1 VKHDPVQSVA
11 EGFVLAGGRSTRM
24 GQDKT
29 LLPWGDRPLLE
40 VALDKLRALPLATA
54 PRIAGARCDLSSYA
68 DVIAD
73 LHPGCGPLSGIEAAL
88 AASSR
93 PLNVFLPVDV
103 PLLPAQFLLCMLQR
117 AETTGALATVPRI
130 NGWPQALCAVY
141 HRDLLGHISASLV
154 AGDYKV
160 MRVVTAAAGPLSQ
173 SPRSQSP
180 RSQSPRAQSPR
191 AQSPRAQSPRAQS
204 IDVFDVELLA
214 SANAQLLAFSP
225 LPLYRWFHNCNTPAD
240 MAVMEML

>member
-1 VKHDPVQSVA
+1 VKDPVQPVA

-24 GQDKT
+24 GQDKA
-29 LLPWGDRPLLE
+29 LLPWGGQPLLE

-54 PRIAGARCDLSSYA
+54 PRIAAARSDLSSHA
-68 DVIAD
+68 GVIAD

-93 PLNVFLPVDV
+93 PLNVFLPVDG
-103 PLLPAQFLLCMLQR
+103 PLLPAQFLLWMLQR
-117 AETTGALATVPRI
+117 AETTGSLVTVPRV
-130 NGWPQALCAVY
+130 NGEPQPLCAVY

-160 MRVVTAAAGPLSQ
+160 MPVVTAAAGPLSQ
-173 SPRSQSP
+173 SPCSRSM
-180 RSQSPRAQSPR
+180 
-191 AQSPRAQSPRAQS
+191 
-204 IDVFDVELLA
+204 DVFDVELVA

-240 MAVMEML
+240 MAAMGNALVLTQ

>member
-1 VKHDPVQSVA
+1 MKDPVQPVA

-24 GQDKT
+24 GQDKA
-29 LLPWGDRPLLE
+29 LLPWGGQTLLE

-54 PRIAGARCDLSSYA
+54 PRIAAARSDLSSHA
-68 DVIAD
+68 GVIAD

-103 PLLPAQFLLCMLQR
+103 PLLPAQFLLWMLQR
-117 AETTGALATVPRI
+117 AETTGALVTVPRI

-160 MRVVTAAAGPLSQ
+160 MHVVNSAAGPLSQ
-173 SPRSQSP
+173 SPRS
-180 RSQSPRAQSPR
+180 RSM
-191 AQSPRAQSPRAQS
+191 
-204 IDVFDVELLA
+204 DVFDVELVA

-240 MAVMEML
+240 MAAMGNALVWTQ

>member
-1 VKHDPVQSVA
+1 VKDPVQPVA

-24 GQDKT
+24 GQDKA
-29 LLPWGDRPLLE
+29 LLPWGGRTLLE

-54 PRIAGARCDLSSYA
+54 PRIAAARSDLSSHA
-68 DVIAD
+68 GVIAD

-103 PLLPAQFLLCMLQR
+103 PLLPAQFLLWMLQR
-117 AETTGALATVPRI
+117 AETTGALVTVPRI

-160 MRVVTAAAGPLSQ
+160 MHVVNSAAGPLSQ
-173 SPRSQSP
+173 SPRS
-180 RSQSPRAQSPR
+180 RSM
-191 AQSPRAQSPRAQS
+191 
-204 IDVFDVELLA
+204 DVFDVELVA
-214 SANAQLLAFSP
+214 SANPQLLAFSP

-240 MAVMEML
+240 MAAMGNALVWTQ